1 MRGGGDVLDEQT
13 GADTGLE
20 GAVGDGTT
28 VDRSSREDHAY
39 ESVIGEGTT
48 VEGTFRSEHPIR
60 IHGTV
65 RGQVESTQRVVVEA
79 HAKVAAKIRAQ
90 EVTIDGDVDGEV
102 TCPGRVEITSAG
114 HVVGEIIARVM
125 VIDEGA
131 YFQGHLEM
139 STNGRDGGHARE
151 ASSSSNGAAYSWRQ
165 PAPVGVRDP
174 SAGDGATAGRAGD
187 AVGGDRWQGGG

>member
-1 MRGGGDVLDEQT
+1 MKETVRSLIGARSPRPDADSAEELDVPADEQSPPQAVMS
-13 GADTGLE
+13 GGEQVVE
-20 GAVGDGTT
+20 GQRLGDDAV
-28 VDRSSREDHAY
+28 

-65 RGQVESTQRVVVEA
+65 RGHVESTQRVVVEA
-79 HAKVAAKIRAQ
+79 HAKVAATIRAQ
-90 EVTIDGDVDGEV
+90 EVTIDGEVDGEV

-114 HVVGEIIARVM
+114 RVVGEIITRVM
-125 VIDEGA
+125 VVQEGA

-151 ASSSSNGAAYSWRQ
+151 ASSFFNGAANSWSNYSRTH
-165 PAPVGVRDP
+165 
-174 SAGDGATAGRAGD
+174 DGRGP
-187 AVGGDRWQGGG
+187 